1 MTLTLPMA
9 YGTNFGKAVPHWK
22 QRKVTWP
29 QFCAL
34 LRTPAKAKTQA
45 LSYLMGTLVEGPG
58 VKCKCHEFLHRTKAT
73 VVSRSAITLDADY
86 LREAGDPD
94 GAGLLS
100 TLHRFGPAAA
110 AHTTW
115 SSEPMAARMRVIIP
129 CDRPVLPLEYGPL
142 SRFVMRML
150 SPEAFDKTCD
160 QYTRLMYLPS
170 APEGGE
176 YGLWTWGGNGFLDVD
191 FWLELAGGPDVP
203 SVRVV
208 PEVTLGEL
216 DVQQVN
222 QLSGLCRRVAHCEEG
237 NRDSLFLWALK
248 CVIDDGMDP
257 EIAGE
262 KLAEAAIYSGLDE
275 DVVWEKVGRILG

>member
-1 MTLTLPMA
+1 MA

-22 QRKVTWP
+22 QREVTWP
-29 QFCAL
+29 QFCRL
-34 LRTPAKAKTQA
+34 LEKPAEAKTQA

-58 VKCKCHEFLHRTKAT
+58 VKCKCKEFLHRTKDT

-86 LREAGDPD
+86 LLEAGDPD

-115 SSEPMAARMRVIIP
+115 SSEPDAARMRVIIP

-170 APEGGE
+170 APDPET
-176 YGLWTWGGNGFLDVD
+176 YGLWTWGGTGFLDVD
-191 FWLELAGGPDVP
+191 FWLDLAGGPDVKT
-203 SVRVV
+203 VRVV
-208 PEVTLGEL
+208 PEVSSPGVLTSKQ
-216 DVQQVN
+216 DN
-222 QLSGLCRRVAHCEEG
+222 QLRGLCLKVANCEEG

-262 KLAEAAIYSGLDE
+262 ALAEAAIYSGLDE
-275 DVVWEKVGRILG
+275 EVVWEKVGRILG